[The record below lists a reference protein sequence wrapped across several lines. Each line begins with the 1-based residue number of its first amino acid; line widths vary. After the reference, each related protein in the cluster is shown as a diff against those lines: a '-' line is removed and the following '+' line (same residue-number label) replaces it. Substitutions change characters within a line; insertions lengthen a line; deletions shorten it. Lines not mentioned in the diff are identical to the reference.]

1 MLPLHLRQVLR
12 QGSVV
17 LDKFTRSANTLGL
30 GDGDPAFDE
39 PTEYLNEYQLDMVAA
54 ELPNRTALIAVLE
67 RHGLVARVTSSG
79 GMAFSSGP
87 ETATWRITDFGR
99 DVHARLLEV
108 GRILSADGD

>member
-30 GDGDPAFDE
+30 G
-39 PTEYLNEYQLDMVAA
+39 